1 MKKIVALL
9 LTIVLLAGLVACA
22 NNEPEAPPAPPE
34 PPAAGETTPSPEPEE
49 PVETI
54 TIRMGFNQAEV
65 HPQFRAMEE
74 FGENFYAAT
83 NGRFALQIFPN
94 EVLGNQR
101 EMFEQVRMGTLD
113 MVIVNNSHPGSV
125 SDYFHAFDMP
135 FLFADIPDALAF
147 VNNDPVME
155 EVFGSLE
162 PYGIMV
168 AAYFPAGVRSM
179 YTSTG
184 PIHSVEDMAGLRIRV
199 MESPVYVRMME
210 LFGAH
215 GTPMAMGELFTAMQ
229 SGVVDGAENNE
240 ITYVTSRHYEV
251 APYWS
256 QTNHL
261 IVPDWLMINLDLYN
275 SFTDAERE
283 AFHRYALQAQAMVLE
298 LWDLE
303 VVELMASLEDADVTI
318 TMDVDHQSF
327 VDAAQPLFAELT
339 ENNESI
345 RRVYE
350 AIIAR

>member
-1 MKKIVALL
+1 MKKIVALV
-9 LTIVLLAGLVACA
+9 LTVLLVLGFVACA
-22 NNEPEAPPAPPE
+22 SEPAPPPAPPAPPAGDAT
-34 PPAAGETTPSPEPEE
+34 PAPTPDE

-74 FGENFYAAT
+74 FGRNFYEAT
-83 NGRFALQIFPN
+83 NGRFDLQIFPN

-147 VNNDPVME
+147 VNNDPVMDT
-155 EVFGSLE
+155 VFASLE
-162 PYGIMV
+162 PYNIMV

-179 YTSTG
+179 YTSAG
-184 PIHSVEDMAGLRIRV
+184 PIRHVDDMAGLRIRV

-275 SFTDAERE
+275 SFTADERA
-283 AFHRYALQAQAMVLE
+283 AFHRYVLQAQAMVLE

-303 VVELMASLEDADVTI
+303 VVELMATLEGTDVVI

-339 ENNESI
+339 ENNEAI
-345 RRVYE
+345 RLVYE

>member
-9 LTIVLLAGLVACA
+9 LTVLLLAGLVACSSTP
-22 NNEPEAPPAPPE
+22 EPTPPPAPPAGDAPAVE
-34 PPAAGETTPSPEPEE
+34 QPPADE

-74 FGENFYAAT
+74 FGRNFYAAT
-83 NGRFALQIFPN
+83 NGRFDLQIFPN

-155 EVFGSLE
+155 TVFASLE
-162 PYGIMV
+162 PHNIMV

-179 YTSTG
+179 YTSQG
-184 PIHSVEDMAGLRIRV
+184 PIRHVDDMAGLRIRV

-261 IVPDWLMINLDLYN
+261 IVPDWLMINLELYN
-275 SFTDAERE
+275 SFTAEERE
-283 AFHRYALQAQAMVLE
+283 AFHHYVLQAQAMVLE

-303 VVELMASLEDADVTI
+303 VVELMATLEGTDVVI

-339 ENNESI
+339 ENNDAI
-345 RRVYE
+345 RLVYE